1 MQPGEWFF
9 VATKS
14 PSGEWID
21 KPFRRGQWKE
31 ALAFVEANRD
41 KNLYIC
47 PHGFTRPHR
56 KREYAVPPKLLWA
69 DLDEVDPR
77 KVIVKPTMAWE
88 TSPGRYAALW
98 VTDRPT
104 TDDLNQRWTYLLG
117 ADKGGWDYSQVL
129 RLIAGSTNYKYPSR
143 PKVRLLWNDGDS
155 VDVSAIEK
163 LAPTKTVA
171 GGGESDD
178 WRSVY
183 NKYEKTLPHWVRRE
197 LMNKKVPVGKRS
209 EMLWKLEHA
218 LLEAGVTRDESFT
231 ILRASAWNKFADRR
245 NGDDQLRHELDKA
258 LGDGS
263 RPAPRNGVKA
273 DTPRNGASHPAAED
287 TEILIK
293 FASETPMKKRRWLW
307 RDWLAHNSYHLI
319 AGLKGT
325 AKSTL
330 TFKIAATISAGGKW
344 PDGSTAPRG
353 VVVIW
358 NGEDDVEETIIP
370 RLVVAGADLSRVA
383 LVSTVKEEG
392 VKRPFD
398 PSVDFDALLTMIN
411 RLNETKEITRRV
423 RLLTLDPVIMVLSG
437 RTDSHKAAEVR
448 RDTQPLVYAAKELDI
463 GIVGVTHF
471 SKNSHGLHPTD
482 RVLGSQAMTALPR
495 VVMLAVKAPTEMD
508 PDRRM
513 FIRSD
518 NNIGRDGGG
527 FEYRLKTSAVPN
539 HLELDDATHIEWGE
553 FLEGSATQLIAEAE
567 GKGDDEDENGAGEF
581 LKETLT
587 ARPKPAAEVIELGE
601 RRGYDAKLLR
611 RVVKLVGVVEGSRG
625 DEQWAVARS

>member
-14 PSGEWID
+14 ASGEWVD
-21 KPFRRGQWKE
+21 KPFRRGQWKGVLE
-31 ALAFVEANRD
+31 FVEANKD

-47 PHGFTRPHR
+47 PHGFSKPHR

-98 VTDRPT
+98 VTDRPV
-104 TDDLNQRWTYLLG
+104 TDELNQRWTYLLG

-163 LAPTKTVA
+163 LTPAKAVENA
-171 GGGESDD
+171 SDD
-178 WRSVY
+178 WRSIY
-183 NKYEKTLPHWVRRE
+183 DKYEKILPHWVRRE
-197 LMNKKVPVGKRS
+197 LMNKRVPVGKRS

-218 LLEAGVTRDESFT
+218 LLEAGVSREEAFV

-245 NGDDQLRHELDKA
+245 NGDDQLRRELDKA
-258 LGDGS
+258 LG
-263 RPAPRNGVKA
+263 NG
-273 DTPRNGASHPAAED
+273 PGLNGAKVKPPNGSTHESAAD

-293 FASETPMKKRRWLW
+293 FASETPMKKRKWLW

-330 TFKIAATISAGGKW
+330 TFKMAATISAGAKW

-353 VVVIW
+353 VCVIW

-383 LVSTVKEEG
+383 IVSTVKEEG

-398 PSVDFDALLTMIN
+398 PSVDFDALLVMITK
-411 RLNETKEITRRV
+411 LNETKDPTRKV
-423 RLLTLDPVIMVLSG
+423 RFLTLDPVIMVLSG

-508 PDRRM
+508 PNRRM

-518 NNIGRDGGG
+518 NNIGKDGGG
-527 FEYRLKTSAVPN
+527 FEYRLETSAVPQ

-567 GKGDDEDENGAGEF
+567 GKGDEDDEKGASEF

-587 ARPKPAAEVIELGE
+587 AKPQLAAKVIELGE
-601 RRGYDAKLLR
+601 KRGYDAKLLK
-611 RVVKLVGVVEGSRG
+611 RVVKHVGVVAGSRL
-625 DEQWAVARS
+625 DEQWTKS